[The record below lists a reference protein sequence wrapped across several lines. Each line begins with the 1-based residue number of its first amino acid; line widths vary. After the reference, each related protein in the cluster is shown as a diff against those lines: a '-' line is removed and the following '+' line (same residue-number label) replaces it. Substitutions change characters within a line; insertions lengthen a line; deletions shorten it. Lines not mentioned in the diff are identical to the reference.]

1 MILRLPSIQP
11 RGYFS
16 FMDLDFISVY
26 KNAKKHLGLH
36 QAILTS
42 HLVNN
47 AYAWHMYCIDWSDF
61 ASVSSIQVLTG
72 PLQLIVIVW
81 PVFQN

>member
-1 MILRLPSIQP
+1 
-11 RGYFS
+11 
-16 FMDLDFISVY
+16 MDLDFISVY

-47 AYAWHMYCIDWSDF
+47 AYAWHMYCIDWSGF

-72 PLQLIVIVW
+72 PLQLIVIIW